1 MAHAVQD
8 WDWACMAR
16 IYIRRL
22 LFPHLEVASSPFSPI
37 PTQGSQSN
45 CDLAIKFLPCYLDS
59 VDPRLIYAA
68 TPLPPSANVTFQAPP
83 IPPGITSSHRSTT
96 VRLTQLLPTQTFPH
110 ASTRTSQ
117 RRTMRN
123 PYRAPNHIT
132 YRTPILEINTP
143 GFSEEATSLRVS
155 PSFSPSTPHPRSQTP
170 PPSLTS
176 SFHLIDSPT
185 QIDASP

>member
-8 WDWACMAR
+8 WAWACMAR

-83 IPPGITSSHRSTT
+83 IPPGITQVIAALWFGSLSFCPHKPS
-96 VRLTQLLPTQTFPH
+96 PTP
-110 ASTRTSQ
+110 SRTSQ
-117 RRTMRN
+117 RRTTRN

-143 GFSEEATSLRVS
+143 AFSEEATSLRVS

>member
-8 WDWACMAR
+8 WAWACMAR

-83 IPPGITSSHRSTT
+83 IPPGITSIHRSTT
-96 VRLTQLLPTQTFPH
+96 VWLTQLLPTQTFPH
-110 ASTRTSQ
+110 ASTNKPTQ
-117 RRTMRN
+117 
-123 PYRAPNHIT
+123 NHAQPVPGAQSH
-132 YRTPILEINTP
+132 YLSNPILEINTP
-143 GFSEEATSLRVS
+143 AFSEEAPSLRVS

-170 PPSLTS
+170 PPPLTL
-176 SFHLIDSPT
+176 SFHLIDSPA
-185 QIDASP
+185 QIDASL